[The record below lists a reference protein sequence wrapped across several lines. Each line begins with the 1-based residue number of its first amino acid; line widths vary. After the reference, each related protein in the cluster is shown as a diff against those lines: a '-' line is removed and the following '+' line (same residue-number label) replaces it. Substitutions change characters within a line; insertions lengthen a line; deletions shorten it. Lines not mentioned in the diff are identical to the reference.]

1 MEENV
6 DGHEKLVI
14 MVTHGPEDPELA
26 TIPFAMAG
34 AAVASDVDVVMG
46 FQGEGCMLVKKGV
59 AETVAA
65 PEFAPLGDL
74 METIHE
80 MGGKFL
86 VCSPC
91 VKSRHLTED
100 DLVEGAE
107 IVAAGRFV
115 AEVTEADTTLVY

>member
-1 MEENV
+1 MG
-6 DGHEKLVI
+6 DQEKLVI
-14 MVTHGPEDPELA
+14 MVTHGPEEPELA

-46 FQGEGCMLVKKGV
+46 FQGDGCLLVKKGV

-65 PEFAPLGDL
+65 PEFAPLGGL
-74 METIHE
+74 LESILE
-80 MGGKFL
+80 LGGQLL

-91 VKSRHLTED
+91 VKSRGLTED

-107 IVAAGRFV
+107 IVAAARFV
-115 AEVTEADTTLVY
+115 AEITSATNSLVY

>member
-1 MEENV
+1 MS
-6 DGHEKLVI
+6 DHEKLVV
-14 MVTHGPEDPELA
+14 MVTHGPDEPELA

-46 FQGEGCMLVKKGV
+46 FQGDGCLLVKKGV

-65 PEFAPLGDL
+65 PEFAPLGEL
-74 METIHE
+74 METIKE
-80 MGGKFL
+80 LGGKLL

-91 VKSRHLTED
+91 IKQRHLSED

-115 AEVTEADTTLVY
+115 AAVTSATTSLVY

>member
-1 MEENV
+1 MAE
-6 DGHEKLVI
+6 HEKLVV
-14 MVTHGPEDPELA
+14 MVTHGPDDPEIA

-46 FQGEGCMLVKKGV
+46 FQGDGCELVKKGV
-59 AETVAA
+59 AETVQAE
-65 PEFAPLGDL
+65 EFAPLGEL
-74 METIHE
+74 LQTIKE
-80 MGGKFL
+80 LGGQLL

-91 VKSRHLTED
+91 IKKRHLTQD

-115 AEVTEADTTLVY
+115 AEVTSATNSLVY

>member
-1 MEENV
+1 
-6 DGHEKLVI
+6 

-34 AAVASDVDVVMG
+34 AAVTCDVDVIMG

-59 AETVAA
+59 AETIAA

-74 METIHE
+74 RTIHE

-91 VKSRHLTED
+91 VKSRHLSED

-115 AEVTEADTTLVY
+115 AEVTGADKTLVY

>member
-1 MEENV
+1 MDETHN
-6 DGHEKLVI
+6 GHEKLVI

-46 FQGEGCMLVKKGV
+46 FQGEGCILMKKGV

-65 PEFAPLGDL
+65 PEFAPLGGL
-74 METIHE
+74 LGTIRE

-100 DLVEGAE
+100 DLIEGAE

-115 AEVTEADTTLVY
+115 AEVTAGDKTLVY